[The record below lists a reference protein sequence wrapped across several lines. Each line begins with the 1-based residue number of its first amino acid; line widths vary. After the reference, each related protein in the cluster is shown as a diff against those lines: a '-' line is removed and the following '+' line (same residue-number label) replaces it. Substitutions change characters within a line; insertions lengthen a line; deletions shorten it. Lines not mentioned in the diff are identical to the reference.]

1 MSPCHWLRKIS
12 EANQGLSRSG
22 LGPWHC
28 PGLGVEH
35 RLAGASLWE
44 LFSLKNL
51 FVYPHVR
58 SGFRSWPCCSP
69 RTRDLSCCRWQ
80 LIKIA
85 VNHSKAH
92 NTSINSSADKGS
104 RPPRPLPEWHG
115 WKSFSSGWAH
125 KALMGEACNHSESR
139 RETSF
144 SVSLQVFFGNR
155 GALEHRGDSRRGHLS
170 KKALLRIGVE
180 SASVMAVPAQLDC
193 PKWTFN
199 CYCLSVSP
207 T

>member
-1 MSPCHWLRKIS
+1 MKPRLLLGSLLSCVPLTFQQDVQMSPYHWLRKIS

-28 PGLGVEH
+28 PGLGVGH

-44 LFSLKNL
+44 LFALKNL

-58 SGFRSWPCCSP
+58 SGFRSRPCCSP

-85 VNHSKAH
+85 VNHSRAH
-92 NTSINSSADKGS
+92 NTSINSSADKGYRLL
-104 RPPRPLPEWHG
+104 RPPTEWHG

-125 KALMGEACNHSESR
+125 KALMAEASNHSESR

-144 SVSLQVFFGNR
+144 SVSLQVLLEPRCIRTQR
-155 GALEHRGDSRRGHLS
+155 GL
-170 KKALLRIGVE
+170 
-180 SASVMAVPAQLDC
+180 
-193 PKWTFN
+193 
-199 CYCLSVSP
+199 
-207 T
+207 